1 MLAVAGSISETFPN
15 SEKVTSQAVDGSIP
29 SKPKVLLRFIQHQLL
44 AQVLSQLRHEE
55 VMKNL
60 IRLMRIQNIT
70 CHYYVL
76 VCISQTMRP
85 CNRHSHV
92 SMHHYSNRCKIHSRK
107 SMSQHRSNGIL
118 MALMQYW
125 IMERDVWWPWRRTH
139 YNRTEP

>member
-1 MLAVAGSISETFPN
+1 MQGPFKKHSLILKKLPVRQST
-15 SEKVTSQAVDGSIP
+15 VQYRQM
-29 SKPKVLLRFIQHQLL
+29 PKVLLRFIQHQLL

-55 VMKNL
+55 VMNNL

-85 CNRHSHV
+85 CNRHSHI

-125 IMERDVWWPWRRTH
+125 IMERDV
-139 YNRTEP
+139 